1 MPVLLLTKANNP
13 STVRRQAFLPVWAAP
28 GAKTADIQMD
38 PILSS
43 QLGIP

>member
-43 QLGIP
+43 QLEIP